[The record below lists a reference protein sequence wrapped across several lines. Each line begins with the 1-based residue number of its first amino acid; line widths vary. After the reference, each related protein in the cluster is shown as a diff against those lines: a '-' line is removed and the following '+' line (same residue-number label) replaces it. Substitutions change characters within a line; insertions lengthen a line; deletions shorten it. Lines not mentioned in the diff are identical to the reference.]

1 MELSLIHI
9 LFKKTLNLLGSGSE
23 DNISKES
30 LKTEDITVA
39 GVEDVYKRQALYR
52 MRRGVMQMKINKH
65 AVSKEAE
72 LETAIRDAYPKVYSY
87 LYHRTLDAAL
97 SKDLTQETFYRFYR
111 HLDQYEE
118 QGKLLN
124 FLYRIARHLVRCV

>member
-1 MELSLIHI
+1 
-9 LFKKTLNLLGSGSE
+9 
-23 DNISKES
+23 
-30 LKTEDITVA
+30 
-39 GVEDVYKRQALYR
+39 
-52 MRRGVMQMKINKH
+52 MQMKINKH

-118 QGKLLN
+118 QGKLLP
-124 FLYRIARHLVRCV
+124 FLLIKLIDGNMFYTLFGEKENYQNHIKWLLY

>member
-1 MELSLIHI
+1 
-9 LFKKTLNLLGSGSE
+9 
-23 DNISKES
+23 
-30 LKTEDITVA
+30 
-39 GVEDVYKRQALYR
+39 
-52 MRRGVMQMKINKH
+52 MQMKINKH

-124 FLYRIARHLVRCV
+124 FLYRIARHLVYDHTRSRRYTDELQEE